1 MIKESVDF
9 YLSAAASRSPAPGGG
24 SVSALGGALGAAM
37 ASMVANFTVGKK
49 KYEDV
54 QEEVKKILSESEK
67 CRLKLEELVEGDIE
81 AYTRVSSAYSLPKET
96 DEEKQK
102 RREEIARATKEAIA
116 VPLEIASCCF
126 RVLEL
131 CRRLVD
137 IGNKRLISDVGVSVL
152 LAWAALQGANL
163 NVEINLS
170 SLEDSSFIDEKR
182 GVMKPLIEGGGK
194 ILKEVMD
201 KVESAVKE
209 SSS

>member
-1 MIKESVDF
+1 MIKESVDS

-37 ASMVANFTVGKK
+37 SSMVANFTVGKK

-54 QEEVKKILSESEK
+54 QEEVKKILSESEE

-96 DEEKQK
+96 DEEKEN

-170 SLEDSSFIDEKR
+170 SLEDKSFVEEKR
-182 GVMKPLIEGGGK
+182 SVIRPLLAEGRMILDEVAGK
-194 ILKEVMD
+194 VKKEI
-201 KVESAVKE
+201 VK
-209 SSS
+209 

>member
-1 MIKESVDF
+1 MIKESVDS
-9 YLSAAASRSPAPGGG
+9 YLCAAASRSPAPGGG

-37 ASMVANFTVGKK
+37 SSMVANFTVGKK

-54 QEEVKKILSESEK
+54 QEEVKKILSESEE
-67 CRLKLEELVEGDIE
+67 CRLKLGELVEGDIE

-96 DEEKQK
+96 DEEKEN

-116 VPLEIASCCF
+116 VPFEIASCCF

-170 SLEDSSFIDEKR
+170 SLEDKSFVEEKR
-182 GVMKPLIEGGGK
+182 SVIRPLLAEGRMILDEVAGK
-194 ILKEVMD
+194 VKKEI
-201 KVESAVKE
+201 VK
-209 SSS
+209 